1 MRLFLIQIIQ
11 YDEWVEKAVAQQT
24 LQNVLKA
31 ERGDLYDGRGR
42 AGGGGDECD
51 GVYGDCRSDDCG
63 RGELRGTL
71 EDFGDKRVAEWDDVL
86 ENRKLRYYIVGK
98 NVERKMAEKIAEA
111 DLTGSVATASTKRVY
126 PERTLGQRC

>member
-1 MRLFLIQIIQ
+1 M
-11 YDEWVEKAVAQQT
+11 EKAVAQQT

-71 EDFGDKRVAEWDDVL
+71 EGILGISEWR
-86 ENRKLRYYIVGK
+86 NGMMCWRI
-98 NVERKMAEKIAEA
+98 
-111 DLTGSVATASTKRVY
+111 GS
-126 PERTLGQRC
+126 